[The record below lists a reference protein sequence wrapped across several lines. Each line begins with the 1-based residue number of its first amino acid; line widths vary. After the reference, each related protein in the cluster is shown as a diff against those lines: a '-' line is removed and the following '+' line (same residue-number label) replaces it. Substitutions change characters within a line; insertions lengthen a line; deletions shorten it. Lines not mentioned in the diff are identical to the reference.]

1 MTGPGAGP
9 ATAQSPSDP
18 PQRPARR
25 PDRAPGSAAGPGEG
39 ALPDGLRLRPMG
51 QQDLAAVARAEA
63 RLFGAEAWSRALLRT
78 ELAAASGAGA
88 DRCYV
93 VVEQLAQSGRAVPDG
108 AGREGGAELL
118 GYAGLWFGDGAGD
131 ADLLTVATLPAARR
145 RGIATAM
152 ITHLLRCARRAGC
165 AAVLLEVRASN
176 AGAQAL
182 YRRLGFVPVGRRR
195 RYYLAPVEDALVM
208 RAGAGAPDGAGAG
221 PAGSGGSA
229 GSGGRTGAVGA
240 VGAEA
245 VAADPAAAGRAGRPA
260 ACRPSHLSD

>member
-1 MTGPGAGP
+1 MTGPGAVS

-25 PDRAPGSAAGPGEG
+25 PDRAPGSAAAREG

-93 VVEQLAQSGRAVPDG
+93 VVEQVAQSGRAVPDG

-152 ITHLLRCARRAGC
+152 ITHLLRRARRAGC